1 VIPLE
6 SNVVLQAAK
15 HVLSR
20 LLRRPLTSAT
30 PVDPLSVGA
39 RAQGIAGF
47 RETLAVCQGA
57 ELCVRTFGDSAAPP
71 VVCWHGFARTGTD
84 FCTLATALASSFYVI
99 CPDTP
104 GRGSSEW
111 LFPSEYTF
119 ARYQAIAVDLI
130 AQFAGARRVHWIGT
144 SMGGALGMML
154 AAAPQSRHLINR
166 LVLNDIGPE
175 VPQTALDRIQ
185 DYTGEPQSFE
195 NYRAA
200 KRYFETIYTPF
211 GALSDD
217 EWDILLVHS
226 LRRTP
231 DGSLTQHYDPNIN
244 AQFGDLQ
251 NSNWAWTMFAS
262 ITAPM
267 LVIRGMDSDVLTSE
281 IADRMVGSALRVER
295 LDLPGLGHAPFL
307 NTPDQIKEIQSFIS
321 K

>member
-1 VIPLE
+1 MF
-6 SNVVLQAAK
+6 QAAK
-15 HVLSR
+15 HLLLR
-20 LLRRPLTSAT
+20 LLKQPPTSANT
-30 PVDPLSVGA
+30 LDPSSVGA

-47 RETLAVCQGA
+47 RETVAVCQGA
-57 ELCVRTFGDSAAPP
+57 EVCVRTFGDSSAPP

-84 FCTLATALASSFYVI
+84 FCTLATALSNSFYVI

-111 LFPSEYTF
+111 LSPSEYTF
-119 ARYQAIAVDLI
+119 SRYQGIASDLI
-130 AQFAGARRVHWIGT
+130 QQFAGRRRVQWIGT

-154 AAAPQSRHLINR
+154 AASPQTRHLIDR

-175 VPQTALDRIQ
+175 VPQDALNRIQ
-185 DYTGEPQSFE
+185 DYTSEPQAFE
-195 NYRAA
+195 NYRSA
-200 KRYFETIYTPF
+200 KRYFETIYAPF
-211 GALSDD
+211 GELSED
-217 EWDILLVHS
+217 EWDILLLHS
-226 LRRTP
+226 LRRNP
-231 DGSLTQHYDPNIN
+231 EGLLTQHYDPRILS
-244 AQFGDLQ
+244 QFGEPQ
-251 NSNWAWTMFAS
+251 NPSWAWTMFAS

-267 LVIRGMDSDVLTSE
+267 LVIRGMDSDVLTAE

>member
-1 VIPLE
+1 
-6 SNVVLQAAK
+6 
-15 HVLSR
+15 
-20 LLRRPLTSAT
+20 
-30 PVDPLSVGA
+30 
-39 RAQGIAGF
+39 
-47 RETLAVCQGA
+47 
-57 ELCVRTFGDSAAPP
+57 
-71 VVCWHGFARTGTD
+71 
-84 FCTLATALASSFYVI
+84 LATALSRSFYVI

-111 LFPSEYTF
+111 LSPSEYSF
-119 ARYQAIAVDLI
+119 SRYQGVAIDLMK
-130 AQFAGARRVHWIGT
+130 QFAGRRRVQWIGT

-154 AAAPQSRHLINR
+154 AAAPQSRHLIDR

-175 VPQTALDRIQ
+175 VPQVALNRIQ
-185 DYTGEPQSFE
+185 DYTGEPQAFE

-200 KRYFETIYTPF
+200 KRYFETI
-211 GALSDD
+211 L
-217 EWDILLVHS
+217 HS
-226 LRRTP
+226 LRRNS
-231 DGSLTQHYDPNIN
+231 DGLLTQHYDPNILS
-244 AQFGDLQ
+244 QFTEMQ
-251 NSNWAWTMFAS
+251 NPSWAWTMFAS